1 MNTAARDRQ
10 ESIKHALRDHR
21 DILGVNMFAIGHE
34 LGDDV
39 ALRDTDPPVAR
50 KPRGRRRTRK
60 VARVDTSFTRK
71 YERTRRPV
79 PLVEGIYPSD
89 S

>member
-10 ESIKHALRDHR
+10 ESVKHTLRDHR

-39 ALRDTDPPVAR
+39 ALQDTEPPVAR
-50 KPRGRRRTRK
+50 KPRRRRGTRK
-60 VARVDTSFTRK
+60 VARADTSFTRK
-71 YERTRRPV
+71 YERKRRPV
-79 PLVEGIYPSD
+79 PLAEGIYPSD